1 MGISWSSHSERRRN
15 VSISKN
21 VLAVEEYLSGDRSL
35 DDVWRQ
41 FDEDGNGTIDMSEL
55 RNLVFAMLMHFS
67 KVRQPLRPPSKEV
80 IETHVPMVMNQVLD
94 YVDKNKDNKI
104 SEEEFELVGV
114 YLRNESKNLQE
125 YQDKSKSGTQN

>member
-55 RNLVFAMLMHFS
+55 RNLVFAMLTYFC
-67 KVRQPLRPPSKEV
+67 KVREPLRPPSEGV
-80 IETHVPMVMNQVLD
+80 VETHMPMVMDQVLKF
-94 YVDKNKDNKI
+94 VDKNEDKKI
-104 SEEEFELVGV
+104 SKEEFELVGV
-114 YLRNESKNLQE
+114 YLRKESKNLQKC
-125 YQDKSKSGTQN
+125 QDKLKSGI